1 MEEVTEVEGPVASG
15 DLPSEPAKCDTSKP
29 PSQQQGQQDGG
40 VGGDMTVQGS
50 NPSREDMDDTT
61 AAPSSPDVPPTA
73 NVCSPHAHTKVPA
86 KRLSPAQ
93 TKEGREDVVSSKRA
107 KQEEC
112 EGAEEGEYCEFA
124 VVVSK

>member
-29 PSQQQGQQDGG
+29 PSQQQGQQNGG
-40 VGGDMTVQGS
+40 GGDMTGQGS
-50 NPSREDMDDTT
+50 NPSREDMEDTT

-73 NVCSPHAHTKVPA
+73 NVCSPLAHTKVPT
-86 KRLSPAQ
+86 KRPSPAQ
-93 TKEGREDVVSSKRA
+93 TKEGREDVVSCKRA
-107 KQEEC
+107 KQEC
-112 EGAEEGEYCEFA
+112 EGAEEGEYCEVA